1 MLKRIFLLSLL
12 AFSTVAFAQATAT
25 YKNTAARFQMS
36 YPKAWTARENV
47 MGTTVFVALV
57 TACER
62 VPKADKLLNLTLSLG
77 TETRTV
83 LSGIAEHYAP
93 EAVVGKRVVVVSNLA
108 PRKMRGIDS
117 QGMIL
122 AGDGENGAVVLL
134 EPDAS
139 LPLGARIR

>member
-1 MLKRIFLLSLL
+1 MIEE
-12 AFSTVAFAQATAT
+12 TAPVPAPD
-25 YKNTAARFQMS
+25 YISIDDFMKIELR
-36 YPKAWTARENV
+36 
-47 MGTTVFVALV
+47 VALV

-62 VPKADKLLNLTLSLG
+62 VPKADKLLQLTLSLG
-77 TETRTV
+77 NETRTV